1 MDICAHSQHT
11 SMNHIYLMIG
21 GNIGDRLANLEN
33 ARKSIEQRC
42 GPIHKQ
48 SSIYE
53 TEAWG
58 FKDQPAFYNQALCI
72 ETALSPQD
80 LMTTLLAIEVDMGR
94 ERLIPLGPR
103 TIDLDIIYYNQT
115 IIDTP
120 GLTIPHPRL
129 AERNFVLAPLME
141 IAPEFMHPVLNKTN
155 SALYNASLDVSI
167 VYKKTDL

>member
-1 MDICAHSQHT
+1 
-11 SMNHIYLMIG
+11 MNHIYLMIG

-42 GPIHKQ
+42 GHIQKQ

-72 ETALSPQD
+72 ETTLSPQD
-80 LMTTLLAIEVDMGR
+80 LITTLLAIEVDMGR

-103 TIDLDIIYYNQT
+103 TIDLDIIYYNQS
-115 IIDTP
+115 IIESP
-120 GLTIPHPRL
+120 GLSIPHPKI
-129 AERNFVLAPLME
+129 AVRNFVLAPLVE
-141 IAPEFMHPVLNKTN
+141 IAPDFEHPILKKTN
-155 SALYNASLDVSI
+155 FQLYEASTDTSV
-167 VYKKTDL
+167 VYKKTEL

>member
-1 MDICAHSQHT
+1 
-11 SMNHIYLMIG
+11 MIG

-33 ARKSIEQRC
+33 ARNSIEQRC
-42 GPIHKQ
+42 GPIQKQ

-58 FKDQPAFYNQALCI
+58 FKDQAAFYNQALCI
-72 ETALSPQD
+72 ESELNPQD

-94 ERLIPLGPR
+94 ERLMPLGPR

-115 IIDTP
+115 IIETP

-129 AERNFVLAPLME
+129 ADRNFVLAPLVE
-141 IAPEFMHPVLNKTN
+141 IAPDFMHPLLKKTN
-155 SALYNASLDVSI
+155 SALYNDTTDASV